1 MTWRKRT
8 NSYKSSLLRLSQEEI
23 EHMNR
28 SITITEI
35 ETVIYKK
42 KNPPTNKS
50 PGCDGFTG
58 KFYQTLREELK
69 LILLKLFQ
77 KITGEGKHPNSF
89 YEVTIPLITK

>member
-1 MTWRKRT
+1 MNNCIPIKWMTWRKRT

-42 KNPPTNKS
+42 KIHQ
-50 PGCDGFTG
+50 
-58 KFYQTLREELK
+58 QTK
-69 LILLKLFQ
+69 VQDVMDSQANSI
-77 KITGEGKHPNSF
+77 KH
-89 YEVTIPLITK
+89 